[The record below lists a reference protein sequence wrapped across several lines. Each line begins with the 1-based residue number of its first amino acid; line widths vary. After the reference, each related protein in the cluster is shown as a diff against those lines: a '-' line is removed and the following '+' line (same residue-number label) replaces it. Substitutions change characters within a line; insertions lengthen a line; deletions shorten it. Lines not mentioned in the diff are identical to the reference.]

1 MRINH
6 LMVDTD
12 WLESHLNDPK
22 LRLLDATVIMK
33 QDENGVDISSGKEE
47 YVKEHI
53 PGAVFA
59 DLIHELSD
67 PEAALPLTAAQHD
80 EFVQKISELGVGD
93 GTYVVVYDRGPV
105 VGASF
110 SASDW
115 ASRLWWQLRLEG
127 FDEVYILAGGLPKW
141 KEEERRLTSELGSYP
156 KATFTGKRRPE
167 LLASKEDMIEA
178 MNSSSTVIVNCLS
191 PAEFKGE
198 TNAYP
203 RNGHIPN
210 SKNVFFGDVTDPKT
224 KGLPDREKLQ
234 ELFAPVGA
242 LDKSK
247 KVITYCGGGI
257 AATWNAL
264 ALFAL
269 GREDVAVY
277 DGSMVEWSSDES
289 LPIEV
294 GE

>member
-1 MRINH
+1 MISKH
-6 LMVDTD
+6 VMIDTD
-12 WLESHLNDPK
+12 WLEAHLYDPK

-47 YVKEHI
+47 YDKEHI

-59 DLIHELSD
+59 DLMHELSD
-67 PEAALPLTAAQHD
+67 TKAPLPFTAPSHEEFAQT
-80 EFVQKISELGVGD
+80 ISDLGVGE
-93 GTYVVVYDRGPV
+93 GTYVVVYDRGAV
-105 VGASF
+105 VGATF
-110 SASDW
+110 TASDW

-127 FDEVYILAGGLPKW
+127 FDEVYVLAGGLPKW
-141 KEEERRLTSELGSYP
+141 KEEGRPLTDEPGSYP
-156 KATFTGKRRPE
+156 KATFTGQRRPE
-167 LLASKEDMIEA
+167 LLASKEDMKNA
-178 MNSSSTVIVNCLS
+178 MHDTSTVIVNCLS

-210 SKNVFFGDVTDPKT
+210 SKNVFFGDVTDPET
-224 KGLPDREKLQ
+224 KGVPDKEKLH
-234 ELFAPVGA
+234 ELFDPVGA
-242 LDKSK
+242 LDNSN

-264 ALFAL
+264 ALFTL
-269 GREDVAVY
+269 GREDVAIY

-289 LPIEV
+289 LPLEV